1 MGGFP
6 RSAALAVAI
15 AFVSGAYAT
24 EALADE
30 PMVITNAP
38 AAATEPQWPTPAIS
52 PLPFAPPTDPCK
64 DEWDWVATQCQLTW
78 YGVRLY
84 GIYDVGVGYQ
94 TAGAPFN
101 GSSPFGTTYLIH
113 RINLR
118 PTWTLAPNAL
128 SNSELGVQ
136 AYEPF
141 APDWAFVFDYSFYY
155 DPYSLQF
162 ENGIGSMYQNRGLP
176 LALQTS
182 NYDSSRN
189 GQPWNNTAYIGVSSP
204 TYGTLTL
211 FRQLALTTD
220 AVLAY
225 DSLPGANGFS
235 LISFD
240 GTTCGVGTTEDCR
253 ATTSAKYRVQIGPIR
268 LAALWQFGGYDLNNA
283 SNGGAQ
289 AQIGA
294 DIPYVGPGALS
305 FDAIYSYMRDAVA
318 TAITP
323 SGTFPMT
330 ATLSNDQSV
339 MLTAKWTWDRLRLY
353 GGYEWIQF
361 APPSDP
367 RTQFTNVAGICTG
380 APCFN
385 DTAINNTAYN
395 AGDRILNVAWAG
407 VRYTVVKDVDVM
419 GAWYHITQPTFGVGC
434 TSATAATCHGTE
446 DAFSGVIDWQFKP
459 KWDTY
464 VGAWFSEVN
473 GGLASGFAVRSM
485 VAYTAGVRLR
495 F

>member
-1 MGGFP
+1 
-6 RSAALAVAI
+6 
-15 AFVSGAYAT
+15 
-24 EALADE
+24 
-30 PMVITNAP
+30 
-38 AAATEPQWPTPAIS
+38 
-52 PLPFAPPTDPCK
+52 
-64 DEWDWVATQCQLTW
+64 
-78 YGVRLY
+78 
-84 GIYDVGVGYQ
+84 
-94 TAGAPFN
+94 
-101 GSSPFGTTYLIH
+101 
-113 RINLR
+113 
-118 PTWTLAPNAL
+118 
-128 SNSELGVQ
+128 
-136 AYEPF
+136 
-141 APDWAFVFDYSFYY
+141 
-155 DPYSLQF
+155 
-162 ENGIGSMYQNRGLP
+162 
-176 LALQTS
+176 
-182 NYDSSRN
+182 
-189 GQPWNNTAYIGVSSP
+189 
-204 TYGTLTL
+204 
-211 FRQLALTTD
+211 
-220 AVLAY
+220 
-225 DSLPGANGFS
+225 
-235 LISFD
+235 
-240 GTTCGVGTTEDCR
+240 
-253 ATTSAKYRVQIGPIR
+253 VQIGPVR
-268 LAALWQFGGYDLNNA
+268 LAAFWQFGGYDLNNA

-289 AQIGA
+289 AEIGA
-294 DIPYVGPGALS
+294 DIPHVGPGALS

-395 AGDRILNVAWAG
+395 AGDKILNVAWAG

-419 GAWYHITQPTFGVGC
+419 GAWYHITQPTYGVGC
-434 TSATAATCHGTE
+434 TSTAAATCHGTE
-446 DAFSGVIDWQFKP
+446 DAFSGVVDWQFKP